1 MEIVKKEIRFHGD
14 EILTVRND
22 DKIYVSVKHVCNSLG
37 MTEYQHKSQ
46 KIKLNNDHTLK
57 GGIKLC
63 PLETNG
69 GIQQVL
75 MLELDYLPIWLAKI
89 NPARFNEELKQK
101 LLDYQLHCK
110 DILADEF
117 FGKREMVLPGKDDT
131 KVNPHLNDIDDR
143 SLIIR
148 GIEAELVKLYDE
160 LVYHYNWIKNR
171 SETKRNEYIRNIRK
185 AKQKNF
191 TDNGK
196 ELTTKDIDKLNGR

>member
-37 MTEYQHKSQ
+37 MTEYHHKSQ

-117 FGKREMVLPGKDDT
+117 FGKREMVLPGKDDER
-131 KVNPHLNDIDDR
+131 VNPHLNDIDDR

-148 GIEAELVKLYDE
+148 SIEAELTKLYDE
-160 LVYHYNWIKNR
+160 LVYHYNWIKKR
-171 SETKRNEYIRNIRK
+171 SETKRDEYIGNIRK
-185 AKQKNF
+185 AKQKHFIN
-191 TDNGK
+191 NGK
-196 ELTTKDIDKLNGR
+196 ELTTKDIDKLNGK

>member
-1 MEIVKKEIRFHGD
+1 MFKKEIAFHED
-14 EILTVRND
+14 KILTIKEKA
-22 DKIYVSVKHVCNSLG
+22 KIYVSVKHICNGLG
-37 MTEYQHKSQ
+37 MTESQ
-46 KIKLNNDHTLK
+46 CKNQRDKVNNDYTLK
-57 GGIKLC
+57 GGRIFA

-131 KVNPHLNDIDDR
+131 RVNPHLNDIDDR

-148 GIEAELVKLYDE
+148 GIEAELTKLYDE
-160 LVYHYNWIKNR
+160 LVYHYNWIKKR
-171 SETKRNEYIRNIRK
+171 SETKRDEYIGNIRK
-185 AKQKNF
+185 AKQKHFIN
-191 TDNGK
+191 NGK
-196 ELTTKDIDKLNGR
+196 ELSTKDIDKLNGR

>member
-1 MEIVKKEIRFHGD
+1 
-14 EILTVRND
+14 
-22 DKIYVSVKHVCNSLG
+22 
-37 MTEYQHKSQ
+37 
-46 KIKLNNDHTLK
+46 
-57 GGIKLC
+57 
-63 PLETNG
+63 
-69 GIQQVL
+69 
-75 MLELDYLPIWLAKI
+75 
-89 NPARFNEELKQK
+89 
-101 LLDYQLHCK
+101 
-110 DILADEF
+110 
-117 FGKREMVLPGKDDT
+117 MVLPGKDDT